1 MPQTAISTMYKYN
14 YILGHDEC
22 RLIDSPCIS
31 KRRGKLYA
39 TSSFQTSAGSQQSSG
54 FYSLK
59 QISSVMH
66 SIKKIFKQ
74 ARCFLSYYQ
83 GKQVDSKHKH
93 LCTQNYD
100 LQYAVTLQEI
110 NAECTVKIVSITVSY
125 ETKCSKKNVMLHEVI
140 MWTQCTDLIELWF
153 AQFMFDKKKN
163 RQ

>member
-1 MPQTAISTMYKYN
+1 MQIAKYN

-93 LCTQNYD
+93 HMYPK
-100 LQYAVTLQEI
+100 LQSPMQSAPLF
-110 NAECTVKIVSITVSY
+110 
-125 ETKCSKKNVMLHEVI
+125 LRRR
-140 MWTQCTDLIELWF
+140 LG
-153 AQFMFDKKKN
+153 DKACYG
-163 RQ
+163 RWASGSP